1 MERAGEIVQ
10 SVFSG
15 QWDLRQ
21 QRKVTEITK
30 QIEGMQSTEG
40 AGAQPQQHKFQEI
53 PLQSDA
59 GQAGSSGASGQQWG
73 FPRQSKSSG
82 SSGQPGSSGSSGQQ
96 RGSSGQAGSSGSSGQ
111 QWGFPGQSKSSGSSG
126 QPGSSG
132 SSGEQRGSMGQ
143 AGSSDS
149 SGRGSSGQ
157 AGSSG
162 SSGRGSSGQTGSSDS
177 SGRGS
182 SGQAGSSGS
191 SCQAGNSGSSGRGS
205 SGQAGSSGSSG
216 QGSSGQAGSS
226 GSSGRGSSGQAGS
239 SGSSCQAG
247 SSGSSGRGSS
257 GQAGSSGSSG
267 QAGSSGSSGRGSSG
281 QAGSSGSSGRG
292 SSGQAGSSGSSGQ
305 AGSSGSSGR
314 GSSGQ
319 AGSSDSSGR
328 GSSGQAGSSGSS
340 GQAGSSGSSGRGSSG
355 QAGSSDSS
363 GRGSSGQAGSS
374 GSSGRGSSGQAGSS
388 SGQQQQ
394 QKIQDLPSPS
404 QDNKGGELSRMNPY
418 AGLVDCL
425 RATWL
430 TGKTRPMEYR
440 KGQLEALNRFLEER
454 RSDLLHALNQDMRR
468 PHFEG
473 DVAEVAFTR
482 SEVNNALN
490 NLCCWMKD
498 ENVSKNLATQLDCAF
513 IRKDPYGVA
522 VIIAPYNYPIHLLLV
537 PLVGAIAAGNC
548 VIVKPAELARHTER
562 LLAEALPCYLDPETF
577 AVVTGG
583 TEEVTKLLENQFD
596 YIFFTGSPRVGKI
609 IMTAAAK
616 HLTPLTLELGGKNPC
631 YVDKC
636 CNFQNA
642 ANRIVWG
649 KFFNAGQTCI
659 APDYVICTIET
670 QERLMPCLRQAIREF
685 YGECPQDS
693 PDFGRLIDD
702 KHFRRLRAF
711 LECGR
716 VAIGGESD
724 ESDRYIAPTVLADVK
739 EWEPIMQEEVFGP
752 ILPIFTVGDLDEAIH
767 YINRKQRPLVAYAF
781 SCDCKVVNRV
791 LDCTS
796 SGNFC
801 GNDTI
806 IYSTLVSL
814 PFGGIGYSGLGKYHG
829 KFSFDTFTHQR
840 GCLLRCMGMEAI
852 NTIRYP
858 PYTESKLQLLVSVLE
873 VKRKGMCTLL

>member
-281 QAGSSGSSGRG
+281 QAGSSG
-292 SSGQAGSSGSSGQ
+292 
-305 AGSSGSSGR
+305 
-314 GSSGQ
+314 
-319 AGSSDSSGR
+319 
-328 GSSGQAGSSGSS
+328 
-340 GQAGSSGSSGRGSSG
+340 
-355 QAGSSDSS
+355 SS

>member
-15 QWDLRQ
+15 QWDIRQ
-21 QRKVTEITK
+21 QRKVPEIPK
-30 QIEGMQSTEG
+30 QLKDTQSTEG

-73 FPRQSKSSG
+73 FPGQSKSPG
-82 SSGQPGSSGSSGQQ
+82 SSGQPGSSGSSGQ
-96 RGSSGQAGSSGSSGQ
+96 AG
-111 QWGFPGQSKSSGSSG
+111 
-126 QPGSSG
+126 
-132 SSGEQRGSMGQ
+132 
-143 AGSSDS
+143 
-149 SGRGSSGQ
+149 
-157 AGSSG
+157 
-162 SSGRGSSGQTGSSDS
+162 T
-177 SGRGS
+177 
-182 SGQAGSSGS
+182 
-191 SCQAGNSGSSGRGS
+191 SGSSGRGS

-216 QGSSGQAGSS
+216 
-226 GSSGRGSSGQAGS
+226 
-239 SGSSCQAG
+239 QAG

-292 SSGQAGSSGSSGQ
+292 SSGQAGSSSGQ
-305 AGSSGSSGR
+305 
-314 GSSGQ
+314 
-319 AGSSDSSGR
+319 
-328 GSSGQAGSSGSS
+328 
-340 GQAGSSGSSGRGSSG
+340 
-355 QAGSSDSS
+355 
-363 GRGSSGQAGSS
+363 
-374 GSSGRGSSGQAGSS
+374 
-388 SGQQQQ
+388 QQQQ

-440 KGQLEALNRFLEER
+440 KGQLEALGRFLEER

-473 DVAEVAFTR
+473 EVAEVAFTR

-685 YGECPQDS
+685 YGDCPQDS

-724 ESDRYIAPTVLADVK
+724 ECDRYIAPTVLADVK

-791 LDCTS
+791 LNCTS
-796 SGNFC
+796 SGNYC

-806 IYSTLVSL
+806 IYSTLLSL
-814 PFGGIGYSGLGKYHG
+814 PFGGIGYSGFGKYHG
-829 KFSFDTFTHQR
+829 KFSFDTFTHHR
-840 GCLLRCMGMEAI
+840 GCLLRCMGLEAI
-852 NTIRYP
+852 NTVRYP
-858 PYTESKLQLLVSVLE
+858 PYTESKLQLLLSLVD
-873 VKRKGMCTLL
+873 VKRRGMCTLL

>member
-1 MERAGEIVQ
+1 MLLFSVYQKKTNLEPDQKSIVRRKASTVSKNSDFWAGEIVQ

-162 SSGRGSSGQTGSSDS
+162 SSGRGSSGQ
-177 SGRGS
+177 
-182 SGQAGSSGS
+182 
-191 SCQAGNSGSSGRGS
+191 
-205 SGQAGSSGSSG
+205 
-216 QGSSGQAGSS
+216 
-226 GSSGRGSSGQAGS
+226 
-239 SGSSCQAG
+239 
-247 SSGSSGRGSS
+247 
-257 GQAGSSGSSG
+257 AGSSGSSG

-281 QAGSSGSSGRG
+281 QAGSSG
-292 SSGQAGSSGSSGQ
+292 
-305 AGSSGSSGR
+305 
-314 GSSGQ
+314 
-319 AGSSDSSGR
+319 
-328 GSSGQAGSSGSS
+328 
-340 GQAGSSGSSGRGSSG
+340 
-355 QAGSSDSS
+355 SS

>member
-1 MERAGEIVQ
+1 MLLFSVYQKKTNLEPDQKSIVRRKASTVSKNSDFWAGEIVQ

-216 QGSSGQAGSS
+216 
-226 GSSGRGSSGQAGS
+226 
-239 SGSSCQAG
+239 
-247 SSGSSGRGSS
+247 RGSS

-281 QAGSSGSSGRG
+281 QAGSSG
-292 SSGQAGSSGSSGQ
+292 
-305 AGSSGSSGR
+305 
-314 GSSGQ
+314 
-319 AGSSDSSGR
+319 
-328 GSSGQAGSSGSS
+328 
-340 GQAGSSGSSGRGSSG
+340 
-355 QAGSSDSS
+355 SS

>member
-15 QWDLRQ
+15 QWDIRQ
-21 QRKVTEITK
+21 QRKVPEIPK
-30 QIEGMQSTEG
+30 QMKDMQSTEG

-59 GQAGSSGASGQQWG
+59 GQAGSSGSSGQQ
-73 FPRQSKSSG
+73 G
-82 SSGQPGSSGSSGQQ
+82 SSGQAGSSGSSGQQ
-96 RGSSGQAGSSGSSGQ
+96 RGFSGQAGSSGSSGQQRGFSGQAGSSGSSGQ

-132 SSGEQRGSMGQ
+132 SSGQQRGSLGQ
-143 AGSSDS
+143 AGSS
-149 SGRGSSGQ
+149 GYSGQ

-162 SSGRGSSGQTGSSDS
+162 SSGQQRGSL
-177 SGRGS
+177 
-182 SGQAGSSGS
+182 GQAGSS
-191 SCQAGNSGSSGRGS
+191 GS

-216 QGSSGQAGSS
+216 QQRGSLGQTGSS
-226 GSSGRGSSGQAGS
+226 
-239 SGSSCQAG
+239 
-247 SSGSSGRGSS
+247 GSS

-292 SSGQAGSSGSSGQ
+292 SSGQAGSSSG
-305 AGSSGSSGR
+305 
-314 GSSGQ
+314 
-319 AGSSDSSGR
+319 
-328 GSSGQAGSSGSS
+328 
-340 GQAGSSGSSGRGSSG
+340 
-355 QAGSSDSS
+355 
-363 GRGSSGQAGSS
+363 
-374 GSSGRGSSGQAGSS
+374 
-388 SGQQQQ
+388 QQ

-440 KGQLEALNRFLEER
+440 QGQLEALNRFLEER

-473 DVAEVAFTR
+473 EVAEVAFTR

-490 NLCCWMKD
+490 NLSCWMKD
-498 ENVSKNLATQLDCAF
+498 ENVSKNLATKLDCAF
-513 IRKDPYGVA
+513 IRKDPYGVV

-583 TEEVTKLLENQFD
+583 SEEVTKLLENQFD

-724 ESDRYIAPTVLADVK
+724 ECDRYIAPTVLADVK

-781 SCDCKVVNRV
+781 SCDCKVVNHV
-791 LDCTS
+791 LNCTS

-840 GCLLRCMGMEAI
+840 GTLLRCMGLEAI
-852 NTIRYP
+852 NTVRYP
-858 PYTESKLQLLVSVLE
+858 PYTEGKLQLLLSLVDI
-873 VKRKGMCTLL
+873 KRKGMCTLL

>member
-15 QWDLRQ
+15 QWDIRQ
-21 QRKVTEITK
+21 QRKVPEIPK
-30 QIEGMQSTEG
+30 QIKDMQSTEG

-59 GQAGSSGASGQQWG
+59 GQAGSSGASGQQRG
-73 FPRQSKSSG
+73 FPGQSKNSGSSGQAESSG
-82 SSGQPGSSGSSGQQ
+82 SSGRGSSGQAGSSGSSGQQ
-96 RGSSGQAGSSGSSGQ
+96 RGFSGQAGSSGSSGQ
-111 QWGFPGQSKSSGSSG
+111 QWGFPGQSKCSASSG

-132 SSGEQRGSMGQ
+132 SSGQQRGSLGQ
-143 AGSSDS
+143 AGSS
-149 SGRGSSGQ
+149 
-157 AGSSG
+157 
-162 SSGRGSSGQTGSSDS
+162 
-177 SGRGS
+177 
-182 SGQAGSSGS
+182 
-191 SCQAGNSGSSGRGS
+191 GS

-216 QGSSGQAGSS
+216 QQ
-226 GSSGRGSSGQAGS
+226 
-239 SGSSCQAG
+239 
-247 SSGSSGRGSS
+247 RGSS

-281 QAGSSGSSGRG
+281 QAGSSSG
-292 SSGQAGSSGSSGQ
+292 
-305 AGSSGSSGR
+305 
-314 GSSGQ
+314 
-319 AGSSDSSGR
+319 
-328 GSSGQAGSSGSS
+328 
-340 GQAGSSGSSGRGSSG
+340 
-355 QAGSSDSS
+355 
-363 GRGSSGQAGSS
+363 
-374 GSSGRGSSGQAGSS
+374 
-388 SGQQQQ
+388 QQ

-440 KGQLEALNRFLEER
+440 QGQLEALNRFLEER

-473 DVAEVAFTR
+473 EVAEVAFTR

-490 NLCCWMKD
+490 NLSCWMKD
-498 ENVSKNLATQLDCAF
+498 ENVSKNLATKLDCAF
-513 IRKDPYGVA
+513 IRKDPYGVV
-522 VIIAPYNYPIHLLLV
+522 VIIAPYNYPINLLLV

-548 VIVKPAELARHTER
+548 VIVKPSELARHTER

-583 TEEVTKLLENQFD
+583 SEEVTKLLENQFD

-724 ESDRYIAPTVLADVK
+724 ECDRYIAPTVLADVK

-781 SCDCKVVNRV
+781 SCDCKVVNHV
-791 LDCTS
+791 LNCTS
-796 SGNFC
+796 SGNFS

-840 GCLLRCMGMEAI
+840 GTLLRCMGLEAI
-852 NTIRYP
+852 NTVRYP
-858 PYTESKLQLLVSVLE
+858 PYTEGKLQLLLSLVD

>member
-1 MERAGEIVQ
+1 MLLFSVYQKKTNLEPDQKSIVRRKASTVSKNSDFWAGEIVQ

-281 QAGSSGSSGRG
+281 QAGSSG
-292 SSGQAGSSGSSGQ
+292 
-305 AGSSGSSGR
+305 
-314 GSSGQ
+314 
-319 AGSSDSSGR
+319 
-328 GSSGQAGSSGSS
+328 
-340 GQAGSSGSSGRGSSG
+340 
-355 QAGSSDSS
+355 SS